1 MFSSIWSKLKELLRK
16 MIGVNTI
23 QKTLHIEPIISSKM
37 ANAIELWSL
46 MYEDNSPWLQEPTL
60 ADPVKVTSLGL
71 PAFIASEKARM
82 ATIEMKSEITTPT
95 ESVTEANPNYEPPA
109 VDEDGNLQISNEPEF
124 ITKEVI
130 LGDTARAEFLNTQY
144 TKVKNKIRN
153 QLEYGIAKGGLVIK
167 PYIVISD
174 ITTDGENTNNTENN
188 IRQDVDIEFDYI
200 HADNF
205 FPIAFDGSGKI
216 TEAAFVQVKTD
227 KSTVYTRLEYHK
239 LQNNMV
245 TVTNLAFKKENRT
258 QPSTTDFDS
267 DLGEQINLTEVPE
280 WADLQPV
287 TQIGNVD
294 RLLFAYFKMPE
305 ANTIEAHSPLGVS
318 GYSRAVKLIK
328 EADLQYSRMLWEFQG
343 GELAIDIDRD
353 ALNTVEDEEKNTYEI
368 PNMLQARLMR
378 KIDFGNSETY
388 QVFNPP
394 YRDASLINGLN
405 NILMRIEDVCA
416 LSRGTL
422 SDVAAEARTATELK
436 ILKQRSYSA
445 NAEIQKAL
453 EDALKDLVYVMDI
466 YCTLYEVT
474 APGEYDISFE
484 WDDSILVDVETE
496 LGKRITLMQNGLA
509 SKLETR
515 MWYFGETE
523 RQAREALNN
532 ISQENKQSMEEN
544 LSNIIGG
551 K

>member
-95 ESVTEANPNYEPPA
+95 ESVTEANPNYEPPT
-109 VDEDGNLQISNEPEF
+109 VDEDGNLQISNEPEL

-174 ITTDGENTNNTENN
+174 IATDEENNNTENN

-378 KIDFGNSETY
+378 KVDLGNSETY

-496 LGKRITLMQNGLA
+496 LNKRITLMQNGLA

-532 ISQENKQSMEEN
+532 VSQENKQSMEEN
-544 LSNIIGG
+544 LSNIMGG

>member
-46 MYEDNSPWLQEPTL
+46 MYEDNSPWLQEPTF

-95 ESVTEANPNYEPPA
+95 ESVTEANPNYEPPT
-109 VDEDGNLQISNEPEF
+109 VDEDGNLQISNEPEL

-174 ITTDGENTNNTENN
+174 IATDEENNNTENN

-353 ALNTVEDEEKNTYEI
+353 ALNTVEDEEKNTHEI

-378 KIDFGNSETY
+378 RVDLGNSETY
-388 QVFNPP
+388 QVFNPT

-532 ISQENKQSMEEN
+532 VSQENKQSMEEN

>member
-23 QKTLHIEPIISSKM
+23 QKTLHIEPIVSSKM

-46 MYEDNSPWLQEPTL
+46 MYEDNSPWLQEPTF

-95 ESVTEANPNYEPPA
+95 ESVTEANPNYEPPT
-109 VDEDGNLQISNEPEF
+109 VDEDGNLQISNEPEL

-130 LGDTARAEFLNTQY
+130 LGDTARAEYLNTQY

-174 ITTDGENTNNTENN
+174 IATDEENNNTENN
-188 IRQDVDIEFDYI
+188 IRKDVDIEFDYI

-353 ALNTVEDEEKNTYEI
+353 ALNTVEDEEKNTHEI

-378 KIDFGNSETY
+378 RVDLGNSETY
-388 QVFNPP
+388 QVFNPT

-496 LGKRITLMQNGLA
+496 LNKRITLMQNGLA

-532 ISQENKQSMEEN
+532 VSQENKQSMEEN

>member
-95 ESVTEANPNYEPPA
+95 ESVTEANPNYEPPT
-109 VDEDGNLQISNEPEF
+109 VDEDGNLQISNEPEL

-174 ITTDGENTNNTENN
+174 IATDEENNNTENN

-287 TQIGNVD
+287 TQIENVD

-305 ANTIEAHSPLGVS
+305 ANTIETHSPLGVS

-378 KIDFGNSETY
+378 KVDLGNSETY

-496 LGKRITLMQNGLA
+496 LNKRITLMQNGLA

-532 ISQENKQSMEEN
+532 VSQENKQSMEEN

>member
-95 ESVTEANPNYEPPA
+95 ESVTEANPNYEPLT
-109 VDEDGNLQISNEPEF
+109 VDEDGNLQISNEPEL

-174 ITTDGENTNNTENN
+174 IATDEENNNTENN

-280 WADLQPV
+280 WADLQPI

-378 KIDFGNSETY
+378 RVDLGNSETY

-422 SDVAAEARTATELK
+422 SDVVAEARTATELK

-532 ISQENKQSMEEN
+532 VSQENKQAMEEN
-544 LSNIIGG
+544 LSNIIGD

>member
-37 ANAIELWSL
+37 TNAIELWSL
-46 MYEDNSPWLQEPTL
+46 MYEDNSPWLQEPTF

-95 ESVTEANPNYEPPA
+95 ESVTEANPNYEPPT
-109 VDEDGNLQISNEPEF
+109 VDEDGNLQISNEPEL

-130 LGDTARAEFLNTQY
+130 LGDTARAEYLNTQY

-174 ITTDGENTNNTENN
+174 IATNEENNNTENN
-188 IRQDVDIEFDYI
+188 IRKDVDIEFDYI

-353 ALNTVEDEEKNTYEI
+353 ALNTVEDEEKNTHEI

-378 KIDFGNSETY
+378 RVDLGNSETY

-532 ISQENKQSMEEN
+532 VSQENKQAMEKN
-544 LSNIIGG
+544 LSNIIGD

>member
-46 MYEDNSPWLQEPTL
+46 MYEDNSPWLQEPTF

-95 ESVTEANPNYEPPA
+95 ESVTEANPNYEPPT
-109 VDEDGNLQISNEPEF
+109 VDEDGNLQISNEPEL

-130 LGDTARAEFLNTQY
+130 LGDTARAEYLNTQY

-174 ITTDGENTNNTENN
+174 IATNEENNNTENN
-188 IRQDVDIEFDYI
+188 IRKDVDIEFDYI

-378 KIDFGNSETY
+378 KVDLGNSETY

-496 LGKRITLMQNGLA
+496 LNKRITLMQNGLA

-532 ISQENKQSMEEN
+532 VSQENKQSMEEN

>member
-109 VDEDGNLQISNEPEF
+109 VDEDGNLQISNEPEL

-174 ITTDGENTNNTENN
+174 IATDEENNNTENN

-287 TQIGNVD
+287 TQIENVD

-378 KIDFGNSETY
+378 KVDLGNSETY

-496 LGKRITLMQNGLA
+496 LNKRITLMQNGLA

-532 ISQENKQSMEEN
+532 VSQENKQSMEEN

>member
-95 ESVTEANPNYEPPA
+95 ESVTEANPNYEPPT
-109 VDEDGNLQISNEPEF
+109 VDEDGNLQISNEPEL

-174 ITTDGENTNNTENN
+174 ITTDGENNNTENN

-378 KIDFGNSETY
+378 KVDLGNSETY

-496 LGKRITLMQNGLA
+496 LNKRITLMQNGLA

-532 ISQENKQSMEEN
+532 VSQENKQSMEEN
-544 LSNIIGG
+544 LSNIMGG

>member
-95 ESVTEANPNYEPPA
+95 ESVTEANPNYEPHA
-109 VDEDGNLQISNEPEF
+109 VDEDGNLQISNEPEL

-174 ITTDGENTNNTENN
+174 IATDEENNNTENN

-267 DLGEQINLTEVPE
+267 DLGEQVNLTEVPE

-287 TQIGNVD
+287 TQIENVD

-353 ALNTVEDEEKNTYEI
+353 ALNTVEDEEKIHMKYLI
-368 PNMLQARLMR
+368 C
-378 KIDFGNSETY
+378 
-388 QVFNPP
+388 
-394 YRDASLINGLN
+394 YR
-405 NILMRIEDVCA
+405 
-416 LSRGTL
+416 
-422 SDVAAEARTATELK
+422 
-436 ILKQRSYSA
+436 Q
-445 NAEIQKAL
+445 
-453 EDALKDLVYVMDI
+453 DLCVK
-466 YCTLYEVT
+466 
-474 APGEYDISFE
+474 
-484 WDDSILVDVETE
+484 SI
-496 LGKRITLMQNGLA
+496 
-509 SKLETR
+509 
-515 MWYFGETE
+515 
-523 RQAREALNN
+523 
-532 ISQENKQSMEEN
+532 
-544 LSNIIGG
+544 
-551 K
+551 

>member
-46 MYEDNSPWLQEPTL
+46 MYEDNSPWLQEPTF

-95 ESVTEANPNYEPPA
+95 ESVTEANPNYEPPT
-109 VDEDGNLQISNEPEF
+109 VDEDGNLQISNEPEL

-130 LGDTARAEFLNTQY
+130 LGDTARAEYLNTQY

-174 ITTDGENTNNTENN
+174 IATDEENNNTENN
-188 IRQDVDIEFDYI
+188 IRKDVDIEFDYI

-353 ALNTVEDEEKNTYEI
+353 ALNTVEDEEKNTHEI

-378 KIDFGNSETY
+378 RVDLGNSETY
-388 QVFNPP
+388 QVFNPT

-532 ISQENKQSMEEN
+532 VSQENKQAMEEN
-544 LSNIIGG
+544 LSNIIGD

>member
-95 ESVTEANPNYEPPA
+95 ESVTEANPNYEPPT
-109 VDEDGNLQISNEPEF
+109 VDEDGNLQISNEPEL

-174 ITTDGENTNNTENN
+174 IATDEENTDTENN

-378 KIDFGNSETY
+378 KVDLGNSETY
-388 QVFNPP
+388 QVFNPT

-496 LGKRITLMQNGLA
+496 LNKRITLMQNGLA

-532 ISQENKQSMEEN
+532 VSQENKQSMEEN

>member
-109 VDEDGNLQISNEPEF
+109 VDEDGNLQISNEPEL

-174 ITTDGENTNNTENN
+174 IATDEENNNTENN

-227 KSTVYTRLEYHK
+227 KSIVYTRLEYHK

-287 TQIGNVD
+287 TQIENVD

-378 KIDFGNSETY
+378 KVDLGNSETY

-532 ISQENKQSMEEN
+532 VSQENKQSMEEN

>member
-37 ANAIELWSL
+37 VNAIELWSL

-130 LGDTARAEFLNTQY
+130 LGDTARAEYLNTQY

-174 ITTDGENTNNTENN
+174 ITTDGENTATENN

-378 KIDFGNSETY
+378 KVDLGNSETY
-388 QVFNPP
+388 QVFNPT

-496 LGKRITLMQNGLA
+496 LNKRITLMQNGLA

-532 ISQENKQSMEEN
+532 VSQENKQSMEEN

>member
-46 MYEDNSPWLQEPTL
+46 MYEDNSPWLQEPTF

-95 ESVTEANPNYEPPA
+95 ESVTEANPNYEPPT
-109 VDEDGNLQISNEPEF
+109 VDEDGNLQISNEPEL

-130 LGDTARAEFLNTQY
+130 LGDTARAEYLNTQY

-174 ITTDGENTNNTENN
+174 IATDEENNNTENN
-188 IRQDVDIEFDYI
+188 IRKDVDIEFDYI

-353 ALNTVEDEEKNTYEI
+353 ALNTVEDEEKNTHEI

-378 KIDFGNSETY
+378 RVDLGNSETY

-532 ISQENKQSMEEN
+532 VSQENKQAMEEN
-544 LSNIIGG
+544 LSNIIGD

>member
-46 MYEDNSPWLQEPTL
+46 MYEDNSPWLQEPTF

-95 ESVTEANPNYEPPA
+95 ESVTEANPNYEPPT
-109 VDEDGNLQISNEPEF
+109 VDEDGNLQISNEPEL

-130 LGDTARAEFLNTQY
+130 LGDTARAEYLNTQY

-174 ITTDGENTNNTENN
+174 IATDEENNNTENN
-188 IRQDVDIEFDYI
+188 IRKDVDIEFDYI

-378 KIDFGNSETY
+378 KVDLGNSETY

-422 SDVAAEARTATELK
+422 SNVAAEARTATELK

-544 LSNIIGG
+544 LSNIIGD

>member
-109 VDEDGNLQISNEPEF
+109 VDENGNLQISNEPEF

-130 LGDTARAEFLNTQY
+130 LGDTARAEYLNTQY

-174 ITTDGENTNNTENN
+174 ITTDGENTDTENN

-378 KIDFGNSETY
+378 RVDLGNSETY

-532 ISQENKQSMEEN
+532 VSQENKHSMEEN
-544 LSNIIGG
+544 LSNIIGD

>member
-95 ESVTEANPNYEPPA
+95 ESVTEANPNYEPPT
-109 VDEDGNLQISNEPEF
+109 VDEDGNLQISNEPEL

-174 ITTDGENTNNTENN
+174 IATDEENNNTENN

-216 TEAAFVQVKTD
+216 TEAAFVQVKID

-287 TQIGNVD
+287 TQIENVD

-378 KIDFGNSETY
+378 KVDLGNSETY

-466 YCTLYEVT
+466 YCTLYKVT

-532 ISQENKQSMEEN
+532 VSQENKQSMEEN
-544 LSNIIGG
+544 LSNIIGD

>member
-60 ADPVKVTSLGL
+60 TDPVKVTSLGL

-95 ESVTEANPNYEPPA
+95 ESVTEANPNYEPPT

-124 ITKEVI
+124 IAKEVI
-130 LGDTARAEFLNTQY
+130 LGDTARAEYLNTQY

-174 ITTDGENTNNTENN
+174 ITTDGENTDTENN

-227 KSTVYTRLEYHK
+227 KSIVYTRLEYHK

-378 KIDFGNSETY
+378 KVDLGNSETY

-496 LGKRITLMQNGLA
+496 LNKRITLMQNGLA

-532 ISQENKQSMEEN
+532 VSQENKQSMEEN
-544 LSNIIGG
+544 LSNIMGG

>member
-95 ESVTEANPNYEPPA
+95 ESVTEANPNYEPPT
-109 VDEDGNLQISNEPEF
+109 VDEDGNLQISNEPEL

-174 ITTDGENTNNTENN
+174 IATAEENNNTENN

-287 TQIGNVD
+287 TQIENVD

-378 KIDFGNSETY
+378 KVDLGNSETY

-496 LGKRITLMQNGLA
+496 LNKRITLMQNGLA

-532 ISQENKQSMEEN
+532 VSQENKQSMEEN

>member
-60 ADPVKVTSLGL
+60 TDPVKVTSLGL

-95 ESVTEANPNYEPPA
+95 ESVTEANPNYEPPT

-130 LGDTARAEFLNTQY
+130 LGDTARAEYLNTQY

-174 ITTDGENTNNTENN
+174 ITTDGENTDTENN

-378 KIDFGNSETY
+378 KVDLGNSETY

-466 YCTLYEVT
+466 YCTLYKVT

-496 LGKRITLMQNGLA
+496 LNKRITLMQNGLA

-532 ISQENKQSMEEN
+532 VSQENKQSMEEN
-544 LSNIIGG
+544 LSNIMGG

>member
-46 MYEDNSPWLQEPTL
+46 MYEDNSPWLQEPTF

-95 ESVTEANPNYEPPA
+95 ESVTEANPNYEPPT
-109 VDEDGNLQISNEPEF
+109 VDEDGNLQISNEPEL

-130 LGDTARAEFLNTQY
+130 LGDTARAEYLNTQY

-174 ITTDGENTNNTENN
+174 IATDEENNNTENN
-188 IRQDVDIEFDYI
+188 IRKDVDIEFDYI

-353 ALNTVEDEEKNTYEI
+353 ALNTIEDEEKNTYEI

-378 KIDFGNSETY
+378 RVDLGNSETY
-388 QVFNPP
+388 QVFNPT

-532 ISQENKQSMEEN
+532 VSQENKQAMEEN
-544 LSNIIGG
+544 LSNIIGD

>member
-37 ANAIELWSL
+37 TNAIELWSL

-60 ADPVKVTSLGL
+60 TDPVKVTSLGL

-95 ESVTEANPNYEPPA
+95 ESVTEANPNYEPST

-130 LGDTARAEFLNTQY
+130 LGDTARAEYLNTQY

-174 ITTDGENTNNTENN
+174 ITTDGENTDTENN

-378 KIDFGNSETY
+378 KVDLGNSETY

-496 LGKRITLMQNGLA
+496 LNKRITLMQNGLA

-532 ISQENKQSMEEN
+532 VSQENKQSMEEN

>member
-46 MYEDNSPWLQEPTL
+46 MYEDNSPWLQEPTF

-144 TKVKNKIRN
+144 AKVKNKIRN

-174 ITTDGENTNNTENN
+174 ITTDGENTDTENN

-287 TQIGNVD
+287 TQIENVD

-378 KIDFGNSETY
+378 KVDLGNSETY

-532 ISQENKQSMEEN
+532 VSQENKQSMEEN

>member
-46 MYEDNSPWLQEPTL
+46 MYEDNSPWLQEPTF

-109 VDEDGNLQISNEPEF
+109 VDDDGNLQISNEPEF

-130 LGDTARAEFLNTQY
+130 LGDTARAEYLNTQY

-174 ITTDGENTNNTENN
+174 ITTDGENTDTENN

-378 KIDFGNSETY
+378 KVDLGNSETY

>member
-95 ESVTEANPNYEPPA
+95 ESVTEANPNYEPPT

-174 ITTDGENTNNTENN
+174 IATHEENNNTENN

-280 WADLQPV
+280 WADLQPI

-378 KIDFGNSETY
+378 RVDLGNSETY

-532 ISQENKQSMEEN
+532 VSQENKQSMEEN
-544 LSNIIGG
+544 LSNIIGD

>member
-46 MYEDNSPWLQEPTL
+46 MYEDNSPWLQEPTF

-95 ESVTEANPNYEPPA
+95 ESVTEANPNYEPPT
-109 VDEDGNLQISNEPEF
+109 VDEDGNLQISNEPEL

-130 LGDTARAEFLNTQY
+130 LGDTARAEYLNTQY

-174 ITTDGENTNNTENN
+174 IATNEENNNTENN
-188 IRQDVDIEFDYI
+188 IRKDVDIEFDYI

-353 ALNTVEDEEKNTYEI
+353 ALNTVEDEEKNTHEI

-378 KIDFGNSETY
+378 RVDLGNSETY
-388 QVFNPP
+388 QVFNPT

-532 ISQENKQSMEEN
+532 VSQENKQAMEEN
-544 LSNIIGG
+544 LSNIIGD

>member
-95 ESVTEANPNYEPPA
+95 ESVTEANPNYEPLT
-109 VDEDGNLQISNEPEF
+109 VDEDGNLQISNEPEL

-174 ITTDGENTNNTENN
+174 IATDEENNNTENN

-280 WADLQPV
+280 WADLQPI

-378 KIDFGNSETY
+378 RVDLGNSETY

-532 ISQENKQSMEEN
+532 VSQENKQAMEEN
-544 LSNIIGG
+544 LSNIIGD

>member
-95 ESVTEANPNYEPPA
+95 ESVTEANPNYEPPT
-109 VDEDGNLQISNEPEF
+109 VDEDGNLQISNEPEL

-130 LGDTARAEFLNTQY
+130 LGDTARAEYLNTQY

-174 ITTDGENTNNTENN
+174 IANDGENTDTENN

-378 KIDFGNSETY
+378 KVDLGNSETY

-544 LSNIIGG
+544 LSNIIGD

>member
-95 ESVTEANPNYEPPA
+95 ESVTEANPNYEPPT
-109 VDEDGNLQISNEPEF
+109 VDEDGNLQISNEPEL

-174 ITTDGENTNNTENN
+174 IATDEENNNTENN

-267 DLGEQINLTEVPE
+267 DLGKQINLTEVPE

-287 TQIGNVD
+287 TQIENVD

-378 KIDFGNSETY
+378 KVDLGNSETY

-466 YCTLYEVT
+466 YCTLYKVT

-496 LGKRITLMQNGLA
+496 LNKRITLMQNGLT

-532 ISQENKQSMEEN
+532 VSQENKQSMEEN

>member
-95 ESVTEANPNYEPPA
+95 ESVTEANPNYAPPT
-109 VDEDGNLQISNEPEF
+109 VDEDGNLQISNEPEL

-130 LGDTARAEFLNTQY
+130 LGDTARAEYLNTQY

-174 ITTDGENTNNTENN
+174 IATDGENTDTENN

-378 KIDFGNSETY
+378 KVDLGNSETY

-496 LGKRITLMQNGLA
+496 LNKRITLMQNGLA

-532 ISQENKQSMEEN
+532 VSQENKQSMEEN

>member
-109 VDEDGNLQISNEPEF
+109 VDEDGNLQISNESEF

-174 ITTDGENTNNTENN
+174 ITTDGENTDTENN

-378 KIDFGNSETY
+378 RVDLGNSETY

-496 LGKRITLMQNGLA
+496 LNKRITLMQNGLA

-532 ISQENKQSMEEN
+532 VSQENKQSMEEN

>member
-1 MFSSIWSKLKELLRK
+1 

-95 ESVTEANPNYEPPA
+95 ESVTEANPNYEPPT
-109 VDEDGNLQISNEPEF
+109 VDEDGNLQISNEPEL

-174 ITTDGENTNNTENN
+174 IATDGENTDTENN

-378 KIDFGNSETY
+378 KVDLGNSETY

-496 LGKRITLMQNGLA
+496 LNKRITLMQNGLA

-532 ISQENKQSMEEN
+532 VSQENKQSMEEN

>member
-95 ESVTEANPNYEPPA
+95 ESVTGANPNYEPPA

-174 ITTDGENTNNTENN
+174 ITTDGENTDTENN

-205 FPIAFDGSGKI
+205 FPIAFDGNGKI

-245 TVTNLAFKKENRT
+245 TVTNLAFKKENCT

-287 TQIGNVD
+287 TQIENVD

-353 ALNTVEDEEKNTYEI
+353 AFNTVEDEEKNTYEI

-378 KIDFGNSETY
+378 KVDLGNSETY

-466 YCTLYEVT
+466 YCTLYKVT

-496 LGKRITLMQNGLA
+496 LNKRITLMQNGLA

-532 ISQENKQSMEEN
+532 VSQENKQSMEEN

>member
-37 ANAIELWSL
+37 VNAIELWSL

-60 ADPVKVTSLGL
+60 TDPVKVTSLGL

-95 ESVTEANPNYEPPA
+95 ESVTEANPNYEPPT

-130 LGDTARAEFLNTQY
+130 LGDTARAEYLNTQY

-174 ITTDGENTNNTENN
+174 ITTDGENTDTENN

-378 KIDFGNSETY
+378 KVDLGNSETY

-466 YCTLYEVT
+466 YCTLYKVT

-496 LGKRITLMQNGLA
+496 LNKRITLMQNGLA

-532 ISQENKQSMEEN
+532 VSQENKQSMEEN
-544 LSNIIGG
+544 LSNIMGG

>member
-46 MYEDNSPWLQEPTL
+46 MYEDNSPWLQEPTF

-95 ESVTEANPNYEPPA
+95 ESVTEANPNYEPHT
-109 VDEDGNLQISNEPEF
+109 VDEDGNLQISNEPEL

-130 LGDTARAEFLNTQY
+130 LGDTARAEYLNTQY

-174 ITTDGENTNNTENN
+174 IATDEENNNTENN
-188 IRQDVDIEFDYI
+188 IRKDVDIEFDYI

-378 KIDFGNSETY
+378 RVDLGNSETY

-544 LSNIIGG
+544 LSNIIGD

>member
-60 ADPVKVTSLGL
+60 TDPVKVTSLGL

-95 ESVTEANPNYEPPA
+95 ESVTEANPNYEPPT

-124 ITKEVI
+124 IAKEVI
-130 LGDTARAEFLNTQY
+130 LGDTARAEYLNTQY

-174 ITTDGENTNNTENN
+174 ITTDGENTDTENN

-245 TVTNLAFKKENRT
+245 TVINLAFKKENRT

-378 KIDFGNSETY
+378 KVDLGNSETY

-496 LGKRITLMQNGLA
+496 LNKRITLMQNGLA

-532 ISQENKQSMEEN
+532 VSQENKQSMEEN
-544 LSNIIGG
+544 LSNIMGG

>member
-95 ESVTEANPNYEPPA
+95 ESVTEANPNYEPPT
-109 VDEDGNLQISNEPEF
+109 VDEDGNLQISNEPEL

-174 ITTDGENTNNTENN
+174 IATDEENNNTENN

-216 TEAAFVQVKTD
+216 TEAAFVQVKID

-287 TQIGNVD
+287 TQIENVD

-378 KIDFGNSETY
+378 KVDLGNSETY

-466 YCTLYEVT
+466 YCTLYKVT

-496 LGKRITLMQNGLA
+496 LNKRITLMQNGLA

-532 ISQENKQSMEEN
+532 VSQENKQSMKEN